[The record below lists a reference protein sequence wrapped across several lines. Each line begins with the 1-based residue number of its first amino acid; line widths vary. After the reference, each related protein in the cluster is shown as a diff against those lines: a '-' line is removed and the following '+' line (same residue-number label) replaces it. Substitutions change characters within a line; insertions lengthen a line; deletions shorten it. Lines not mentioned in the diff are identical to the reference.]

1 MLKTSVLTLSFRK
14 GELLFKHRSQS
25 KDYEIKINGT
35 HFRHL
40 KKSVYISVRMLALA
54 ANSLIYLKLI
64 LKLVQK
70 LVQPGKN
77 TDLNISK
84 LDLKGSKD

>member
-1 MLKTSVLTLSFRK
+1 
-14 GELLFKHRSQS
+14 
-25 KDYEIKINGT
+25 
-35 HFRHL
+35 
-40 KKSVYISVRMLALA
+40 MLALA
-54 ANSLIYLKLI
+54 ANSLTYQKLI

-84 LDLKGSKD
+84 LGLKGSKD